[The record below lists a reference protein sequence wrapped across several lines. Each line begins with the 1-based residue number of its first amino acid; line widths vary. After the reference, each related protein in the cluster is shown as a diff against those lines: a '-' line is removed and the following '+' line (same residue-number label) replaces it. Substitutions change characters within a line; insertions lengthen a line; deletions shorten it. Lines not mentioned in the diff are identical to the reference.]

1 MGMIFQTV
9 YKVLVVSM
17 LSLLFFFTTQINSKL
32 YENRIDFSGSSY
44 IVGSPTLLGI
54 SAETKELSS
63 TAKNTFSGNKV
74 TVKKKQN

>member
-9 YKVLVVSM
+9 YKLLVVSM

-54 SAETKELSS
+54 SAETKEFSS

>member
-1 MGMIFQTV
+1 M
-9 YKVLVVSM
+9 
-17 LSLLFFFTTQINSKL
+17 
-32 YENRIDFSGSSY
+32 
-44 IVGSPTLLGI
+44 LGI